1 MGLMLDSSIPIA
13 HERRRFNLTGLFH
26 AHPDETFFIAAIT
39 ASELLHG
46 VERANTKTRRAE
58 RSQFVEDMLVRLAV
72 IDFDLT
78 IARRHAAL
86 WANLEKR
93 GQIIGAHDLQI
104 AATAMESG
112 HSVATLNEKDFR
124 HVPGLALVDVTPFV
138 LRR

>member
-1 MGLMLDSSIPIA
+1 MLDSSVLIA
-13 HERRRFNLTGLFH
+13 HEKRRFDLPGFFSSN
-26 AHPDETFFIAAIT
+26 PNEVFFIAAIT

-46 VERANTKTRRAE
+46 VERANT
-58 RSQFVEDMLVRLAV
+58 RSLREGRSKFVEDILVRMAIL
-72 IDFDLT
+72 DFDLA

-124 HVPGLALVDVTPFV
+124 RVPNLALVDVTPFV
-138 LRR
+138 LRS

>member
-1 MGLMLDSSIPIA
+1 MGLMLDSSVLIA
-13 HERRRFNLTGLFH
+13 HEKRRFDLPGFFSSN
-26 AHPDETFFIAAIT
+26 PNEVFFIAAIT

-46 VERANTKTRRAE
+46 VERANTRGLRE
-58 RSQFVEDMLVRLAV
+58 GRSKFVEDILVRMAIL
-72 IDFDLT
+72 DFDLA

-104 AATAMESG
+104 AATAVELGYSI
-112 HSVATLNEKDFR
+112 ATLNKKEFSR
-124 HVPGLALVDVTPFV
+124 VPDLALAEVTPFV